1 MITINRIEWY
11 VAVRN
16 REGWAHKWKGYMIIQ
31 IIGYDKFTAGFTDET
46 RLRTLRQYSVKWP
59 ITKNEDCANIHSFYI
74 LCSVANNYPS

>member
-1 MITINRIEWY
+1 MTRSWSSSY
-11 VAVRN
+11 
-16 REGWAHKWKGYMIIQ
+16 IIY
-31 IIGYDKFTAGFTDET
+31 IWTVNDSFTADFTFGLSDET